1 MKTGKHLSFIT
12 VLAAAVL
19 AAVLFIA
26 GACAEGLP
34 LATPTDLSYD
44 YNATL
49 YNEESGKFPGVY
61 ETAIEPNTAAVENA
75 PTVGIPSIADAN
87 LDIPTLES
95 PAIIQG
101 AAVGY
106 EEKTGP
112 TEYTTIEE
120 RPEPYADYRVNIV
133 EEQAQD
139 GSVHKKVTGF
149 DGTYVIARLDVSA
162 IFDAANTIVT
172 QYLHM
177 KQEGNLALIPGM
189 GMTDNNKG
197 FADQTG
203 NKTGAYLLSDLVDQN
218 GTVPYI
224 DVLIFATAK
233 NVAGADA
240 GKENMPDGDIKLQ
253 LYVDDIA
260 DYNPDLV
267 YDPTSTDPN
276 HATNVLAKFFDT
288 TKVAADAVSRYL
300 LKGSDL
306 ALEVAVENSGGEAKD
321 TGTTY
326 WSLEKALTDPYYD
339 LPEDASPEDPG
350 SGRTAKLISE
360 VAVTE
365 GIVLEGTDA
374 NDLKKRTL
382 DVNSFDIQVANNTT
396 SAEGTYA
403 ESFTLKNAWLTIE
416 DKSNTTGAEMAIG
429 NNAQFVIDQGG
440 KLIIDET
447 CQLEIEWDGATTT
460 PAADGTQPAEPAQ
473 PDILNNGLLDLR
485 AGGEIVNNGILT
497 IEGYEGKPIQPGQE
511 QAAEADKGCGELTIE
526 EGATLTNNGSMVVNG
541 KLYNLGTLE
550 NNGKYADTIVS
561 NDPDQGLYAYHKG
574 IQISWKDDVTQP
586 NVVPGTLYNGIDR
599 NGTEHAGAKLINN
612 GDIVLNPGTIEN
624 YESLQNRYKAQ
635 IVVAAAT
642 EAIIPVEPPAN
653 PDPSQPVIQT
663 KRITLDPP
671 KGSVIEN
678 FGTLL
683 NFGRIVP
690 GSVVLND
697 NGSTGAIST
706 PGDHPELFVLNNS
719 GNIYNFNYIY
729 GMATMTLADGR
740 TLIAEM
746 QAEDGT
752 WLYLYDDRT
761 FVMVLADDTNLTGTY
776 AFEKDETT
784 GTEII
789 AFATENAAVKTTDG
803 IETAK
808 ILPTVQEDG
817 TMEYAFRAASG
828 QDAKFVLD
836 SSFVQTVKEKL
847 EKAETLKASA
857 E

>member
-1 MKTGKHLSFIT
+1 MKAGKHPGFIT
-12 VLAAAVL
+12 VLAAAVF
-19 AAVLFIA
+19 AVVLLTA
-26 GACAEGLP
+26 GAWAEGLP

-44 YNATL
+44 YDATL

-61 ETAIEPNTAAVENA
+61 ETAIEPNNAAMEEA
-75 PTVGIPSIADAN
+75 PTIGMPSIADAN
-87 LDIPTLES
+87 LDTPTTES

-106 EEKTGP
+106 EEKTGA

-120 RPEPYADYRVNIV
+120 RPEPYSDYRVNIV
-133 EEQAQD
+133 DEQAQD
-139 GSVHKKVTGF
+139 GTIHKKVTGF
-149 DGTYVIARLDVSA
+149 DGTYIITRLDVSS
-162 IFDAANTIVT
+162 FFTAAGSAAT

-177 KQEGNLALIPGM
+177 KQEENMALIPGM

-197 FADQTG
+197 FADQLG
-203 NKTGAYLLSDLVDQN
+203 NKTGAYLLSDLVDAN
-218 GTVPYI
+218 GDTPYI

-240 GKENMPDGDIKLQ
+240 GKENVPNGDIKLQ
-253 LYVDDIA
+253 LYVDDVA
-260 DYNPDLV
+260 DYNPGLV

-276 HATNVLAKFFDT
+276 HATNVLAKFFDA
-288 TKVAADAVSRYL
+288 TKVAADAISRYL
-300 LKGSDL
+300 VKGSDL
-306 ALEVAVENSGGEAKD
+306 ALEVAVENSGGEKKD

-326 WSLEKALTDPYYD
+326 WSLQKALVDPYYD
-339 LPEDASPEDPG
+339 LPQDLSPDDPG

-365 GIVLEGTDA
+365 GIVLEGADE
-374 NDLKKRTL
+374 NHLKKRTL
-382 DVNSFDIQVANNTT
+382 NVNSFDIQVANNTT
-396 SAEGTYA
+396 SGEGTYA

-460 PAADGTQPAEPAQ
+460 PAADGTTPAQ

-485 AGGEIVNNGILT
+485 AGGEIVNNGIIT
-497 IEGYEGKPIQPGQE
+497 IEGYEGKPYQPGQE
-511 QAAEADKGCGELTIE
+511 QAAQAEKGCGELTIE
-526 EGATLTNNGSMVVNG
+526 EGATLTNNGSLVVNG
-541 KLYNLGTLE
+541 KLYNLGTLV

-561 NDPDQGLYAYHKG
+561 NDPDQGLFAYHKG

-599 NGTEHAGAKLINN
+599 NGVTHSGAQLINN
-612 GDIVLNPGTIEN
+612 GDIILNPGTIEN
-624 YESLQNRYKAQ
+624 YMSLTNRRAAR
-635 IVVAAAT
+635 ILLAAAT

-653 PDPSQPVIQT
+653 PDPNQPVIQS

-671 KGSVIEN
+671 KGSVFTN
-678 FGTLL
+678 YGTLV
-683 NFGRIVP
+683 NYGRILP

-697 NGSTGAIST
+697 NGSTGAITSL
-706 PGDHPELFVLNNS
+706 GKHPELFVLNNS
-719 GNIYNFNYIY
+719 GTIYNFNYIY
-729 GMATMTLADGR
+729 GMASRAQSDGR
-740 TLIAEM
+740 ILIAEV

-752 WLYLYDDRT
+752 RLYLYDDRT
-761 FVMVLADDTNLTGTY
+761 FVMVLTDDTNLTGTY
-776 AFEKDETT
+776 SFIKDEATET
-784 GTEII
+784 ETIAFTLESATVKTADGTETAEII
-789 AFATENAAVKTTDG
+789 PAM
-803 IETAK
+803 
-808 ILPTVQEDG
+808 QEDG
-817 TMEYAFRAASG
+817 TMEYAFQSASG
-828 QDAKFVLD
+828 LNVRFTLD
-836 SSFVQTVKEKL
+836 SGFVQTVKDKL
-847 EKAETLKASA
+847 EKADALKASA